1 MSATISPST
10 LPSPPPLKLADQFSN
25 NVAALLEKIDC
36 RHADTTEERQ
46 AIFRLRY
53 DAYLREGTILPDP
66 SGSFSDRY
74 DETDNVYQFGL
85 YLNGDLASAIRIHVS
100 SIDNPCFPSF
110 DVFRD
115 VLGPKLEAGKVIIDA
130 TRFVCDEKLSRR
142 YRALP
147 YATLRLNWL
156 AAGYF
161 HNGYSLAAIRPEHQ
175 AFYQRTFGLQLL
187 CGARPYPHLA
197 KPICLMASDYRTVA
211 DHVHRRFPFFRS
223 TFFER
228 RMLFEQGPALPA
240 HQSPRTQEDGGP
252 FDERTPPLLAG

>member
-1 MSATISPST
+1 MSATVSHSAV
-10 LPSPPPLKLADQFSN
+10 PSPPPLKLADKFSD

-36 RHADTTEERQ
+36 RHADTAEERQ

-53 DAYLREGTILPDP
+53 DAYLREGTILPNP
-66 SGSFSDRY
+66 SQSFSDSY

-85 YLNGDLASAIRIHVS
+85 YIDGDLASAIRIHVS
-100 SIDNPCFPSF
+100 SLDRPYFPSL

-115 VLGPKLEAGKVIIDA
+115 VLEPKLDAGKIIIDA

-147 YATLRLNWL
+147 YATVRLNWL

-161 HNGYSLAAIRPEHQ
+161 ENGYSLAAIRSEHQ
-175 AFYQRTFGLQLL
+175 AFYQRTFGLQLV
-187 CGARPYPHLA
+187 CGPRPYPHLV

-211 DHVHRRFPFFRS
+211 AHVHRRFPFFRS

-240 HQSPRTQEDGGP
+240 HRSPRTQGDGHP
-252 FDERTPPLLAG
+252 FDERTAPLLAG